1 MTFHPRNRGISP
13 YETTVPYADTG
24 SEADL
29 ESATEGR
36 RSFPGGEVTPMCS
49 WQRRAVTVGTTLAL
63 ALAGAEVVVAPAAR
77 ALAPVV
83 VAFLPLTG
91 PVGTSVTITGTDF
104 ADSSVANGV
113 AFNGTSATSFSVDSN
128 TQITAI
134 VPAGAT
140 TGPVTVTDGEG
151 TGTSAVDFVV
161 TPSPPPTV
169 LLFAPSS
176 GPIGT
181 TVTITGT
188 GYTGASIVK
197 FHGRPASFDVNSDT
211 EIVATVPKRAT
222 TGPVSVTT
230 PGGTGTSL
238 TDYTVTPP
246 ASHARS
252 VSLRLRL
259 HLVATGRVMAAGG
272 FDACE
277 VGVVVKI
284 QRRGPKGWH
293 ALGRD
298 TTGGR
303 ARYREHVVDRAGM
316 YRSVAPRR
324 VVNGGQDLCLRAVS
338 PVRTHR

>member
-1 MTFHPRNRGISP
+1 
-13 YETTVPYADTG
+13 
-24 SEADL
+24 
-29 ESATEGR
+29 
-36 RSFPGGEVTPMCS
+36 MCR
-49 WQRRAVTVGTTLAL
+49 WQRRAATVGAAL
-63 ALAGAEVVVAPAAR
+63 ALAVTGAEVIVAPAAR
-77 ALAPVV
+77 ALAPAVV
-83 VAFLPLTG
+83 VFTPLTG
-91 PVGTSVTITGTDF
+91 PIGTSVTITGTGFD
-104 ADSSVANGV
+104 DSSVASGA
-113 AFNGTSATSFSVDSN
+113 AFNGTPATSFSVDSD

-181 TVTITGT
+181 TVAITGT
-188 GYTGASIVK
+188 GYTGTSIVR

-259 HLVATGRVMAAGG
+259 HLVAMGRVTAAGG

-277 VGVVVKI
+277 VGAVVKI
-284 QRRGPKGWH
+284 QRRGPNGWH
-293 ALGRD
+293 ASGRD
-298 TTGGR
+298 ATGGR
-303 ARYREHVVDRAGM
+303 ARYREHVADRAGT
-316 YRSVAPRR
+316 YRTVVPRR